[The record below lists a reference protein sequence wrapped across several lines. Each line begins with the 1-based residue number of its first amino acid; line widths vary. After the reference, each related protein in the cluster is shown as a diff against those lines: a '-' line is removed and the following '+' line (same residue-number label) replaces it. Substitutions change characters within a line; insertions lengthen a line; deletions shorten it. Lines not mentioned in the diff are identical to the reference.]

1 METGGAVETSYEH
14 DDGEECQSKLASLYE
29 FHQDSPQPAGEDNEA
44 AGEIERIEG
53 DGAEVEDDRPAQVVG
68 KVRRKFMTA
77 SLVSRSDGRQLI
89 RACRPCDAVY
99 ERGVPASS
107 FSMLASVIAV
117 RCASA

>member
-53 DGAEVEDDRPAQVVG
+53 DGAEVEDDRPAFDRFSKQVDCRAG
-68 KVRRKFMTA
+68 RRESQKEVHDGLLGFEKRRPTA
-77 SLVSRSDGRQLI
+77 HQS
-89 RACRPCDAVY
+89 
-99 ERGVPASS
+99 VP
-107 FSMLASVIAV
+107 AV
-117 RCASA
+117 RCGLREGRSR